1 MDQIGLLGLVKGKKK
16 VYREWKQE
24 WVTWKKYK
32 EVVWA
37 ARDQVRKAKTQTE
50 LNLAR
55 DKKEN
60 KKKF

>member
-1 MDQIGLLGLVKGKKK
+1 MLKPKKK
-16 VYREWKQE
+16 AYREWKQE
-24 WVTWKKYK
+24 QVTWEGYT
-32 EVVWA
+32 EFVQA
-37 ARDQVRKAKTQTE
+37 ARDQVRKAETQTE